1 MRFTLQ
7 EAADGFKSNALKM
20 QAAAD
25 EGDVVFDSS
34 GRVSLMMAQS
44 LARFVSREFSEL
56 FGANA
61 QLPGRDVISM
71 KATGDIHRIATPAG
85 ISLLEPDFCGILA
98 GGTRHYQVEDG
109 YEIHRIHALSENKE
123 LRRSLF
129 VVRDTDTSTT
139 QVLADAYMLGDARV
153 QQAVRQIMS
162 STTTHVA

>member
-85 ISLLEPDFCGILA
+85 ISLLEPDFCGYSRVALVTTRLKT
-98 GGTRHYQVEDG
+98 GTKFTEFMRCLKTRNCDVPF
-109 YEIHRIHALSENKE
+109 S
-123 LRRSLF
+123 
-129 VVRDTDTSTT
+129 
-139 QVLADAYMLGDARV
+139 
-153 QQAVRQIMS
+153 
-162 STTTHVA
+162 